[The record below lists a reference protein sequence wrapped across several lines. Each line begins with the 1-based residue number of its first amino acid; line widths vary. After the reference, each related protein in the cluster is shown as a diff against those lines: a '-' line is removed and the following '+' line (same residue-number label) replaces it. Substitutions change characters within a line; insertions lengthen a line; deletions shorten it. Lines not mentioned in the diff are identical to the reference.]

1 MVYKM
6 KEVMDVQN
14 TLDLDEAHIAS
25 KVEAE
30 RARVFSERLVVS
42 AYSSPLGIL
51 LLAWVIHSAA
61 GSTKAVIWACL
72 ISAVALST
80 VGIGYRYRLSISRN
94 QDPIFWTRAQI
105 ACAGMLGLTWGSSVW
120 FAWVEGQFLYY
131 LTDLIILVG
140 VSGIC
145 MMIMSPVRSATFFFS
160 MGMLLPPL
168 VQLAVVNNPI
178 GPQVFI
184 GWIVM
189 FFVQVWSARTLEQE
203 LFRELDHSVRNSM
216 LVTLLTRARGDLN
229 QTNREVKAKNEE
241 LKSAMERLNELVTR
255 DQLTGAFSR
264 RYIFDQLAH
273 MVSIKARH
281 DVPVCLVMF
290 DLDHFKSVNDHYG
303 HPVGDKALQEVSHT
317 VAAALR
323 DGDMLARVGGE
334 EFLALLPMTHDAAA
348 VLLADRLR
356 DALSRTFITE
366 GLHQIFLPASFGVA
380 KLRHG
385 EDVAAWFRRVDAAL
399 YEAKAQGRNAV
410 VSAK

>member
-1 MVYKM
+1 M
-6 KEVMDVQN
+6 KETMDVQN
-14 TLDLDEAHIAS
+14 SLDLDEAHIAS
-25 KVEAE
+25 KVAAE
-30 RARVFSERLVVS
+30 RARVFSERMVAS

-51 LLAWVIHSAA
+51 LLAWIMYSAA

-72 ISAVALST
+72 ISAVALSA
-80 VGIGYRYRLSISRN
+80 VGIGYRYRLSLSRKE
-94 QDPIFWTRAQI
+94 DPIFWTRSQI
-105 ACAGMLGLTWGSSVW
+105 TCAGMLGLTWGSSVW
-120 FAWVEGQFLYY
+120 FIWVEGQFLYY

-160 MGMLLPPL
+160 VGMLLPPL
-168 VQLAVVNNPI
+168 VQLAVVDNPI
-178 GPQVFI
+178 GAQIFV
-184 GWIVM
+184 GWVVM
-189 FFVQVWSARTLEQE
+189 FAVQVWSARGLEQE
-203 LFRELDHSVRNSM
+203 LFRELDHAVRNAL
-216 LVTLLTRARGDLN
+216 LVTLLTQARGDLN
-229 QTNREVKAKNEE
+229 QTNVEIKAKNEE

-264 RYIFDQLAH
+264 RYIFEQLER
-273 MVSIKARH
+273 MVAIKARH
-281 DVPVCLVMF
+281 EVPVCLVMF

-303 HPVGDKALQEVSHT
+303 HPVGDKALQEVSRT

-334 EFLALLPMTHDAAA
+334 EFLALLPMTHGAAA
-348 VLLADRLR
+348 ALLAERLR
-356 DALSRTFITE
+356 AALAKTFVTD
-366 GLHQIFLPASFGVA
+366 GPHPIFLPASFGVA
-380 KLRHG
+380 ELGHG

>member
-1 MVYKM
+1 MVSKM
-6 KEVMDVQN
+6 KETMDVQN

-30 RARVFSERLVVS
+30 RARIFSERLVVS

-51 LLAWVIHSAA
+51 LLAWIIYSAA

-80 VGIGYRYRLSISRN
+80 VGIGYRYRLSISRKE
-94 QDPIFWTRAQI
+94 DPIFWTRTQI

-120 FAWVEGQFLYY
+120 FTWVEGQFLYY

-145 MMIMSPVRSATFFFS
+145 MMTMSPVRSATFFFS
-160 MGMLLPPL
+160 VGMLLLPL
-168 VQLAVVNNPI
+168 VQLVVVDNPI
-178 GPQVFI
+178 WAQVFV
-184 GWIVM
+184 GWVIM
-189 FFVQVWSARTLEQE
+189 FAVQVWSARGLEKE
-203 LFRELDHSVRNSM
+203 LFSELDHSVRNAL
-216 LVTLLTRARGDLN
+216 LVTLLTQARGDLN
-229 QTNREVKAKNEE
+229 QTNVEIKGKNDE

-273 MVSIKARH
+273 MVAIKTRH

-334 EFLALLPMTHDAAA
+334 EFLALLPMTHGAAA
-348 VLLADRLR
+348 VLLAERLR
-356 DALSRTFITE
+356 EALAQTFVTE
-366 GLHQIFLPASFGVA
+366 GPHQIFLPASFGVA
-380 KLRHG
+380 ELGHG
-385 EDVAAWFRRVDAAL
+385 EDVAAWFQRVDAAL

-410 VSAK
+410 VAVK